1 MKKALLASLL
11 VAICLLAGSAQAT
24 VQEFGPDFSR
34 FTINVPEGWTAAAID
49 GGVQLA
55 DQNGACSLAV
65 TKVKSGDAS
74 AEALCKATVQ
84 KYGVQDAK
92 ALDKEDGSFAM
103 SGTREGAPFAVAVTI
118 DGDLAVVI
126 VMAGDMGKVI
136 GPLDTLQ

>member
-11 VAICLLAGSAQAT
+11 FEICLLAGSAQAA

-49 GGVQLA
+49 GGVQMA
-55 DQNGACSLAV
+55 DPEGTCNLSV
-65 TKVKSGDAS
+65 TNVKSGGAS
-74 AEALCKATVQ
+74 AEALCKAAVQ

-103 SGTREGAPFAVAVTI
+103 SGTKDGAPFAVAVTI

-126 VMAGDMGKVI
+126 VMGGDMDKVI

>member
-11 VAICLLAGSAQAT
+11 VAICLLAGSAQAA

-65 TKVKSGDAS
+65 TKVKSGGAS
-74 AEALCKATVQ
+74 AEALCKAAVQ

-126 VMAGDMGKVI
+126 VMAGDMGKVL

>member
-11 VAICLLAGSAQAT
+11 VAICLLAGSAQAA

-65 TKVKSGDAS
+65 TKVKSGGAS
-74 AEALCKATVQ
+74 AEALCKAAVQ

-103 SGTREGAPFAVAVTI
+103 SGTKDGAPFAVAVTI
-118 DGDLAVVI
+118 DGNLAVVI
-126 VMAGDMGKVI
+126 VMAGDMGKVL

>member
-11 VAICLLAGSAQAT
+11 VAICLLAGSAQAA

-65 TKVKSGDAS
+65 TKVKSGGAS
-74 AEALCKATVQ
+74 AEALCKAAVQ
-84 KYGVQDAK
+84 KYGVQ
-92 ALDKEDGSFAM
+92 DGSFAM
-103 SGTREGAPFAVAVTI
+103 SGTKDGAPFAVAVTI

-126 VMAGDMGKVI
+126 VMAGDMGKVL

>member
-11 VAICLLAGSAQAT
+11 VAICLLAGSAQAA

-55 DQNGACSLAV
+55 EQNGACSLAV

-126 VMAGDMGKVI
+126 VMAGDMGKVL

>member
-11 VAICLLAGSAQAT
+11 VAICLLAGSAQAA

-65 TKVKSGDAS
+65 TKVKSGGAS
-74 AEALCKATVQ
+74 AEALCKAAVQ

-103 SGTREGAPFAVAVTI
+103 SGTKDGAPFAVAVTI
-118 DGDLAVVI
+118 EGDLAVVI
-126 VMAGDMGKVI
+126 VMAGDMGKVL